1 MTSKPR
7 IQQLLK
13 IYRKAKGVDHVQG
26 YDCPFYPG
34 KPWVM
39 VAYFANGREIY
50 VETYE
55 YYKAAAARLKAK
67 LLIPES

>member
-1 MTSKPR
+1 MTNKAR

-39 VAYFANGREIY
+39 VAYFANGREIS
-50 VETYE
+50 VESYE
-55 YYKAAAARLKAK
+55 YCKATAEKLGKT
-67 LLIPES
+67 LLIP

>member
-39 VAYFANGREIY
+39 VAYFANGREIS

-55 YYKAAAARLKAK
+55 YCKATAEKLGKA
-67 LLIPES
+67 LLIR